1 MMKINIHEK
10 SAYAPIR
17 YEATRKYARQIG
29 RLFMMHANRG
39 EASRLRF
46 VGHELL
52 SRMREE
58 VARLGPQEGPGPVQA
73 EVVNV
78 QVFGGFDA
86 GGRIIFDVA
95 RPLTE
100 SLLLTDAGDIPCGEL
115 VFPAPNF
122 YLHFGPAAG
131 LSDEGGVY
139 EGAFVTHLGKIL
151 LLDLVPVNF
160 GHRLF
165 YRMPLGEPLV
175 AVRID
180 LSEPTRTVLSALEKS
195 VDDVLATNRRNFEQ
209 LAQFEEELTA
219 RYGQIVKA
227 PMAIE
232 CLEGRGPLLKMTM
245 QLVVN
250 LMFYL
255 AAEPEDVHED
265 WSADTPQNLIDQ
277 SRDPSAKPG
286 TRKTAE
292 NSLSNMGYL
301 KVKYVGTNYAE
312 SNEAHKMGEAILT
325 GRVLSTHIR
334 RGHFRR
340 QAYGQDRALRK
351 MIFVAP
357 VVVNVSRSADSPGR
371 IYEV

>member
-1 MMKINIHEK
+1 MKVNIHEK

-39 EASRLRF
+39 EASRQRF
-46 VGHELL
+46 VGSELL
-52 SRMREE
+52 PRMREE

-73 EVVNV
+73 EVTNV

-95 RPLTE
+95 RALTE

-115 VFPAPNF
+115 VFPTPNF
-122 YLHFGPAAG
+122 YLHFGSAAG
-131 LSDEGGVY
+131 LGDERGTY
-139 EGAFVTHLGKIL
+139 EGAFVTHFGKVL

-180 LSEPTRTVLSALEKS
+180 LSEPTRTILSALERS
-195 VDDVLATNRRNFEQ
+195 VDDVLATNRRN
-209 LAQFEEELTA
+209 LAQLVQFEAELTA
-219 RYGQIVKA
+219 KYGQIVKA

-232 CLEGRGPLLKMTM
+232 CLEGRGPLLKMAV

-265 WSADTPQNLIDQ
+265 WSADTPQHLIAQ

-286 TRKTAE
+286 ARRTAE
-292 NSLSNMGYL
+292 NSLANMGYL
-301 KVKYVGTNYAE
+301 KVKYVGSNYAE
-312 SNEAHKMGEAILT
+312 SNEARQIGEVVVT

-340 QAYGQDRALRK
+340 QPYGQDRALRK
-351 MIFVAP
+351 TIFVAP
-357 VVVNVSRSADSPGR
+357 VVVNANRSADSPGR